1 MCRALAAQ
9 NAVHVQRSS
18 LRALSRSRTIDA
30 RPATPIHVPTR
41 RIAADAPLT
50 IRHANANDFPA
61 LERLAALD
69 SHRIPSGEL
78 FVGEVDGR
86 LLAAVSIDTGS
97 VIADRSSTPPP
108 SSTLRRARAPDSPAA
123 RTVDEPAE
131 ELPRGSLSVRRSD
144 RELPPAHGRS
154 RPA

>member
-1 MCRALAAQ
+1 MWAGPSQLRMLFMF
-9 NAVHVQRSS
+9 NDHL

-41 RIAADAPLT
+41 RIVADAPLT

-78 FVGEVDGR
+78 FVGEIDGR

-97 VIADRSSTPPP
+97 VIADPFEHTAGIVDV
-108 SSTLRRARAPDSPAA
+108 LRVQSRAVRPAA
-123 RTVDEPAE
+123 PRLSAVDEPVE
-131 ELPRGSLSVRRSD
+131 EL
-144 RELPPAHGRS
+144 LPEA
-154 RPA
+154 A

>member
-1 MCRALAAQ
+1 MCAGPSQPRMLFMF
-9 NAVHVQRSS
+9 NDHL
-18 LRALSRSRTIDA
+18 LRALSRSRRIDA
-30 RPATPIHVPTR
+30 PPATPIHVPTR

-97 VIADRSSTPPP
+97 VIADPFEHTAAIIDV
-108 SSTLRRARAPDSPAA
+108 LRVQSRAVRPAA
-123 RTVDEPAE
+123 PQHTAIDEAVE
-131 ELPRGSLSVRRSD
+131 EL
-144 RELPPAHGRS
+144 LPEA
-154 RPA
+154 A